1 MKPIPLGQAIA
12 MIAVMFRDR
21 APDAKVTTDVAS
33 IGADVKV
40 TWERPG
46 MPEIKLRFNFAI
58 RGETVDLRI
67 FTFVSAGGRFTPS
80 GMVTLS
86 RLTAEVAA
94 LACEVETMFSESVCT
109 LTP

>member
-1 MKPIPLGQAIA
+1 MKAIPIGQAVA
-12 MIAVMFRDR
+12 MIEVMLRDR

-33 IGADVKV
+33 IGINVKA
-40 TWERPG
+40 TWERLG
-46 MPEIKLRFNFAI
+46 MPEVKLGFKFAI